1 LKEKLVW
8 GLKKSSYRPRRPKI
22 NDVTFSKPLLGEE
35 MVNQLKDHLGRALT
49 ANDIAEY
56 TGLDVKTVRKYYR
69 DLGGIRV
76 GSRILFFE
84 KEFINAVQKRNEV
97 VCPSPEGRV
106 ETGEDI
112 SDEKG
117 SRGLGSRNA
126 AKTRQ
131 RMAREDRHDLFS

>member
-1 LKEKLVW
+1 MRAILN
-8 GLKKSSYRPRRPKI
+8 Y
-22 NDVTFSKPLLGEE
+22 VTPPDPLYGEGSMQQLQDQLG
-35 MVNQLKDHLGRALT
+35 QALSAT
-49 ANDIAEY
+49 DIAGY

-97 VCPSPEGRV
+97 VCPGPQGRV

-131 RMAREDRHDLFS
+131 RVAREDRHDLFS

>member
-1 LKEKLVW
+1 MEQIRT
-8 GLKKSSYRPRRPKI
+8 Y
-22 NDVTFSKPLLGEE
+22 LG
-35 MVNQLKDHLGRALT
+35 QALS
-49 ANDIAEY
+49 AKQIAEY
-56 TGLDVKTVRKYYR
+56 TGLDVKTVRKYYQK
-69 DLGGIRV
+69 LGGIRV

-84 KEFINAVQKRNEV
+84 KEFINAVQKRNEM

-106 ETGEDI
+106 ETRENI

>member
-1 LKEKLVW
+1 MD
-8 GLKKSSYRPRRPKI
+8 KI
-22 NDVTFSKPLLGEE
+22 RSDLG
-35 MVNQLKDHLGRALT
+35 QALT
-49 ANDIAEY
+49 ATDIAEY
-56 TGLDVKTVRKYYR
+56 TGLDVKTIRKYYR
-69 DLGGIRV
+69 ELGGIRV
-76 GSRILFFE
+76 GSRVLFFE

-97 VCPSPEGRV
+97 VCPGPQGRV

-117 SRGLGSRNA
+117 SRGLGSRHA

>member
-1 LKEKLVW
+1 MKQLQ
-8 GLKKSSYRPRRPKI
+8 
-22 NDVTFSKPLLGEE
+22 DQLG
-35 MVNQLKDHLGRALT
+35 QALT
-49 ANDIAEY
+49 ATDIAEY

-76 GSRILFFE
+76 GARILFFE

-97 VCPSPEGRV
+97 VCPGPQGRV

-131 RMAREDRHDLFS
+131 RVAREDRHDLFS

>member
-1 LKEKLVW
+1 MD
-8 GLKKSSYRPRRPKI
+8 KI
-22 NDVTFSKPLLGEE
+22 QSDLG
-35 MVNQLKDHLGRALT
+35 QALT
-49 ANDIAEY
+49 AIDIAEY

-106 ETGEDI
+106 ETRENI
-112 SDEKG
+112 SDEEG